1 MKNEELRHLVIDKL
15 LFGREST
22 ALSDDDSFLDKGII
36 DSTSV
41 LELVH
46 LIGDDTDIFG
56 PLCRA
61 FGRRNRCRHRHAEQD
76 PNHAMQTRCGS
87 DRRGHEATALP
98 WYLFSS

>member
-46 LIGDDTDIFG
+46 LIETKYGIEIRDEDLIPENLDSINGLARFVERS
-56 PLCRA
+56 L
-61 FGRRNRCRHRHAEQD
+61 HAE
-76 PNHAMQTRCGS
+76 
-87 DRRGHEATALP
+87 EALAAKCAA
-98 WYLFSS
+98 